1 MSQYCS
7 LDQLRFLLYEVFNVG
22 ELFKYERYQ
31 DHDVENFD
39 ILLDSIKD
47 WSDKQLY
54 PFFREMDEKP
64 AYFEDG
70 KVFTHPQIKTIFKE
84 AGENGWLGQQLDY
97 DHGGVQLPIIVN
109 NAFNHIMEAAN
120 NHVPGYLGLTV
131 GSAHLITTFGTKEL
145 QEKYVPNMLAGKW
158 AGTMCLTEP
167 QAGSSLSDV
176 KTSAAP
182 QKDGTYLIKGHKIFI
197 SGGDQQATD
206 NFVHLV
212 LARIDGAPAGTK
224 GISLFVVPK
233 YIESQDGDMQ
243 YNDVETAGDFQKLG
257 QRGYSTVHLV
267 FGDNNQCKGW
277 LVGEANLGLKQM
289 FQMMNGARIDVG
301 LTAASVATAAY
312 YASLQYAKERP
323 QGRKLN
329 SEGEKD
335 ASSEQ
340 VLIINHP
347 DVKRMLFLQKAI
359 AEGSLSLLLEC
370 SKYYDISTAAT
381 GEERQDAHLLLE
393 LLTPIAKTYP
403 SEKGKIAV
411 DNGLQVL
418 GGYGYCSE
426 FVLQQYYRDIR
437 IMSIYEGTTGIQ
449 SLDLLGRKVPMKN
462 GKALQLLMDKIN
474 QVVKEAETI
483 EGLKPYAAI
492 MTKRLADVQEVL
504 MSLMPFAMKQEYEKY
519 LADANLFMELSGILV
534 IGYQW
539 LRMAVIA
546 DKALKNPQRR
556 FDSSFYEDKIHLMK
570 FYFKYEMPKIN
581 ALKHSLL
588 NQDFLTIVEN
598 DAVF

>member
-1 MSQYCS
+1 M
-7 LDQLRFLLYEVFNVG
+7 
-22 ELFKYERYQ
+22 
-31 DHDVENFD
+31 
-39 ILLDSIKD
+39 
-47 WSDKQLY
+47 
-54 PFFREMDEKP
+54 
-64 AYFEDG
+64 
-70 KVFTHPQIKTIFKE
+70 
-84 AGENGWLGQQLDY
+84 
-97 DHGGVQLPIIVN
+97 
-109 NAFNHIMEAAN
+109 
-120 NHVPGYLGLTV
+120 
-131 GSAHLITTFGTKEL
+131 
-145 QEKYVPNMLAGKW
+145 
-158 AGTMCLTEP
+158 
-167 QAGSSLSDV
+167 
-176 KTSAAP
+176 
-182 QKDGTYLIKGHKIFI
+182 
-197 SGGDQQATD
+197 
-206 NFVHLV
+206 
-212 LARIDGAPAGTK
+212 
-224 GISLFVVPK
+224 
-233 YIESQDGDMQ
+233 
-243 YNDVETAGDFQKLG
+243 
-257 QRGYSTVHLV
+257 
-267 FGDNNQCKGW
+267 
-277 LVGEANLGLKQM
+277 
-289 FQMMNGARIDVG
+289 
-301 LTAASVATAAY
+301 
-312 YASLQYAKERP
+312 
-323 QGRKLN
+323 
-329 SEGEKD
+329 
-335 ASSEQ
+335 
-340 VLIINHP
+340 
-347 DVKRMLFLQKAI
+347 
-359 AEGSLSLLLEC
+359 
-370 SKYYDISTAAT
+370 
-381 GEERQDAHLLLE
+381 
-393 LLTPIAKTYP
+393 LTPIAKTYP

-462 GKALQLLMDKIN
+462 SKALQLLMDKIN

-546 DKALKNPQRR
+546 DKALKNTQRR